1 MMRTTN
7 QRTAPVQA
15 RTSLWQNYGY
25 NDRRTAMKTAREHDS
40 LHELRDEIELFIKS
54 LRHPVVVE
62 DEVELFD
69 LSSTD
74 WRLTIEFGKLIFT
87 AWNAARSV
95 SRRVEDIAYRDGERL
110 GLFVRKPGGRETT
123 TLEFREL
130 GRAVVADKAPARE
143 SFQKQLLAMLS
154 REYPGRTF
162 ERVSHRSDREH
173 SFSAWY
179 TRGVARQG
187 RTAWAFLGLGERES
201 PAAADTALAFGL
213 IWLDWLRSRSD
224 RVIYPGLKLIF
235 PPRAAETSAHRAAYL
250 NHQAVQVEILEW
262 SVKEERPS
270 VIDWKDCGNVET
282 RLTPRRHVEDFIEH
296 HRGLLSRLLGQLLAK
311 VEVVADPAAAALSI
325 RVLGLEVARIEGLLA
340 PRIALGLPGNARR
353 IEEGNHAEIRQFLE
367 RALSVRCAASPD
379 SSSDLYRLQSERWL
393 ESMVVRNVT
402 KLDPAL
408 SPTCIYPQVPAFSGM
423 ARGVIDILLA
433 TRSGRLAVLEL
444 KVQEDI
450 NLPLQGLD
458 YWLCVKWLQERGQF
472 QKFGY
477 FPGIE
482 LGDSAP
488 LLYLVSPAFRFHS
501 TTGRM
506 LRYLDPAIRIIQVG
520 INDGWREDIEILFR
534 RAHEVRA

>member
-1 MMRTTN
+1 MSGERPS
-7 QRTAPVQA
+7 R
-15 RTSLWQNYGY
+15 
-25 NDRRTAMKTAREHDS
+25 
-40 LHELRDEIELFIKS
+40 HELRDEIELFIKS
-54 LRHPVVVE
+54 LRHPVAVE

-69 LSSTD
+69 LSAAD
-74 WRLTIEFGKLIFT
+74 WRLTIEFGKLIFA

-130 GRAVVADKAPARE
+130 DRAVVADKAPARE

-162 ERVSHRSDREH
+162 ERGSHRSDREH

-201 PAAADTALAFGL
+201 PAAADAALAFGL

-224 RVIYPGLKLIF
+224 RVIYPGLKLFF
-235 PPRAAETSAHRAAYL
+235 PPHTAESSAHRAAYL
-250 NHQAVQVEILEW
+250 NHRAVQVEILEW
-262 SVKEERPS
+262 SVNGDRPRA
-270 VIDWKDCGNVET
+270 IDWKDCGNVET
-282 RLTPRRHVEDFIEH
+282 RLAPRRRAEDFIAY
-296 HRGLLSRLLGQLLAK
+296 HRGLLSRLLGQLLAN
-311 VEVVADPAAAALSI
+311 VEVVADPDATALSI

-340 PRIALGLPGNARR
+340 PRVSFGLPGNARR
-353 IEEGNHAEIRQFLE
+353 AEEGDYAEIRQLLE
-367 RALSVRCAASPD
+367 RVLSVRRTASPD
-379 SSSDLYRLQSERWL
+379 SASDLFRLQSERWL
-393 ESMVVRNVT
+393 EGMVVRDVT

-423 ARGVIDILLA
+423 DRGIIDILLA
-433 TRSGRLAVLEL
+433 TRGGRLAVLEL

-458 YWLCVKWLQERGQF
+458 YWLRVKWLQERGQF

-482 LGDSAP
+482 LADSAP
-488 LLYLVSPAFRFHS
+488 LLYLVCPAFRFHS

-506 LRYLDPAIRIIQVG
+506 LRYLDPAIRTVQVG
-520 INDGWREDIEILFR
+520 INDGWRGDIEVLFR
-534 RAHEVRA
+534 RENEVKA